1 MIAQLRTKRRLVDV
15 VLHDDEAH
23 GSLKVLVLCVKYEL
37 CSAAGHQFLV
47 YDVSYD
53 DVSQQGRLIDEI
65 SSTVTLPV
73 LFCELSHAPG
83 SGSLLIGSPYL
94 KRQLYVFK
102 LQREFKVVIL
112 VDAVLTGHH
121 VRLPRV
127 FADRR
132 WIVTCAYD
140 GLVIVRDRTIHQIV
154 AAVPA
159 HHRLD
164 SGSRRAI
171 IDPDGNTV
179 VAIGQDGS
187 LIAVRVHRKSKKVC
201 VNITGNDFLFSFN

>member
-1 MIAQLRTKRRLVDV
+1 M
-15 VLHDDEAH
+15 VLHDDEIH
-23 GSLKVLVLCVKYEL
+23 RSVKVLALCVKYEL
-37 CSAAGHQFLV
+37 CSVAGYQFLV
-47 YDVSYD
+47 YDVSYN
-53 DVSQQGRLIDEI
+53 DVSQPDRLIDES
-65 SSTVTLPV
+65 SSTVTLPM

-83 SGSLLIGSPYL
+83 GGLSLIGSPYL
-94 KRQLYVFK
+94 KRQLYAFK
-102 LQREFKVVIL
+102 LQHEVATL

-121 VRLPRV
+121 VRLARV

-140 GLVIVRDRTIHQIV
+140 GLVIIRDKTIHQIV

-171 IDPDGNTV
+171 IDSNGSTI

-187 LIAVRVHRKSKKVC
+187 LIAVRVHRKNKKVC
-201 VNITGNDFLFSFN
+201 VNIISYSFLINCI